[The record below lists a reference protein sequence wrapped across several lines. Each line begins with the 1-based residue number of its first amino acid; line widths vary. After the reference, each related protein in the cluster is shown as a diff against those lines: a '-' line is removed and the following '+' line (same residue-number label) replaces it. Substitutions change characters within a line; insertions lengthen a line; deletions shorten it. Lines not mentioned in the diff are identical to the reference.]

1 MTCLNHLY
9 PFKVIVIRKQK
20 GLLGL
25 CGLFGVS
32 TLMADKKRVT
42 VCLNGDQENQKCMLV
57 PNDWGLFVVNI
68 RTKFSLKES
77 HVKVSHF

>member
-1 MTCLNHLY
+1 VVCVACL
-9 PFKVIVIRKQK
+9 
-20 GLLGL
+20 
-25 CGLFGVS
+25 VS
-32 TLMADKKRVT
+32 RPLMADKKRVT

-77 HVKVSHF
+77 HVKVSHFRPLFISPDALHTR